1 MITEIPGGHPNRCK
15 QINESLQAGLKRIGI
30 AVKNGILLIE
40 NTLQARDG
48 GMSREDALL
57 KACPERLRPIF
68 ITAFSAIL
76 AMVPIAMKGELE
88 APMAVAVIGGLL
100 ASTLMTLLVVPCA
113 YLLLD
118 NFRSRYF
125 QRIERV

>member
-1 MITEIPGGHPNRCK
+1 M
-15 QINESLQAGLKRIGI
+15 AGVGALLLIGI

-40 NTLQARDG
+40 NTLQSRDA
-48 GMSREDALL
+48 GMKREEALL

-68 ITAFSAIL
+68 ITAFSAIF
-76 AMVPIAMKGELE
+76 AMIPIALKGELE

-100 ASTLMTLLVVPCA
+100 ASTMMTLLVVPCA
-113 YLLLD
+113 YLILD
-118 NFRSRYF
+118 DFRSRHL